1 MQYRWIASSGS
12 TYRHAP
18 WGHRPRTVSLRLE
31 GLRVQILLTGY
42 SQAPALLLSIRA
54 GGRAQKLRRLL
65 QQRALS
71 RIAQQRNASRCLLRE
86 AVRRVKRKVE
96 DQTKNDGTKEEGVPG
111 PEGGL
116 VRNQNCLLAKSRSCP
131 ECFADVQTTREFSY
145 PNRRLSIRQLPYD
158 TRSFDSSG
166 NSSVMSGALSVAQEI
181 EILAENPRIA
191 PSGQLVA
198 QRKNSEAV

>member
-18 WGHRPRTVSLRLE
+18 WGHRPRNVSLGLE
-31 GLRVQILLTGY
+31 GLRVQTLLTGY

-54 GGRAQKLRRLL
+54 GGRAQKLRRPL

-71 RIAQQRNASRCLLRE
+71 RIAQQRNASRCLHRE

-116 VRNQNCLLAKSRSCP
+116 VRNQNCLLVKSRPCP
-131 ECFADVQTTREFSY
+131 ESFADVQVVHVSCRLASAPRSY
-145 PNRRLSIRQLPYD
+145 PTAVISPPRLSIR
-158 TRSFDSSG
+158 RAEG
-166 NSSVMSGALSVAQEI
+166 RC
-181 EILAENPRIA
+181 LAF
-191 PSGQLVA
+191 LVTH
-198 QRKNSEAV
+198 QT